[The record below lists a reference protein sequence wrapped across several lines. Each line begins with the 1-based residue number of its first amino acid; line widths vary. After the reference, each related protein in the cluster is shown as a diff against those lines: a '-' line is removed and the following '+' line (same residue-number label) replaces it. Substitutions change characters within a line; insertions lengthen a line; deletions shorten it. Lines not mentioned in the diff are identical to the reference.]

1 MQNFKYTEPV
11 AVVLLFWCLAMHAL
25 GKDSLI
31 DSIIIA
37 LVGSY
42 FGINLAIRKKE

>member
-1 MQNFKYTEPV
+1 MKNFKYTEPV
-11 AVVLLFWCLAMHAL
+11 AIVLLFWCLIMHAM

-42 FGINLAIRKKE
+42 FGINLAIKKK